1 MPRLLA
7 CNACHILQRA
17 PDVHPKTP
25 LVPAR
30 MVWEDGTEYIYRD
43 DEGHAK
49 MVPAYDPILEAFVE
63 AHQHDRPDVE
73 VLEGNVIRVWVVDQA
88 TWDSMDIVTKV
99 KKEMEAETGQWYE
112 DRDTYR
118 EGAIACYN
126 EHGNPDTSSGCRDF
140 MSDSKQI
147 GTVRHKADDG
157 QVVTIPPKFR
167 QYLCYQC
174 PYFHAYVQVDIRKK
188 AGAYT

>member
-1 MPRLLA
+1 
-7 CNACHILQRA
+7 
-17 PDVHPKTP
+17 
-25 LVPAR
+25 
-30 MVWEDGTEYIYRD
+30 MVWEDGTDYVYKD
-43 DEGHAK
+43 DDGHAK
-49 MVPAYDPILEAFVE
+49 MVPAYDPVLEDFVE
-63 AHQHDRPDVE
+63 RHQHDRPDIE
-73 VLEGNVIRVWVVDQA
+73 VLTGQVIRVWVVDQR

-99 KKEMEAETGQWYE
+99 KKEMEEQTGVWYE

-126 EHGNPDTSSGCRDF
+126 EHGNPDTKVGCRDF

-147 GTVRHKADDG
+147 GTVRHKADG